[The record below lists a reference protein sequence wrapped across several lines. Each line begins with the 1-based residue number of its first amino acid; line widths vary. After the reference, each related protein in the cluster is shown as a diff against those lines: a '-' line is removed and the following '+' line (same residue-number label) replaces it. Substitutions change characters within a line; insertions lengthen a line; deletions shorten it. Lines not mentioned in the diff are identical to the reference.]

1 MMPVTVL
8 EAGPE
13 MAEQVSHLV
22 RQLLLELA
30 PDDADEINRME
41 LFEVAEQLLGAGDL
55 RALLAFQGM
64 TPVGVITLHQG
75 AALYTGG
82 RFGEISE
89 FYVEPELRAQGVG
102 KRLLDAAAELALRA
116 GWRRLEVGAPPQ
128 QEWPRTRAFY
138 ERNGFC
144 YIGERLRRLIITED

>member
-13 MAEQVSHLV
+13 MAEQVAGLV
-22 RQLLLELA
+22 RQLLLELS
-30 PDDADEINRME
+30 PGEIDEIQRME

-64 TPVGVITLHQG
+64 TPVGVVTLHQG
-75 AALYTGG
+75 ASLHAGG

-89 FYVEPELRAQGVG
+89 FYVTPSLRSQGVG
-102 KRLLDAAAELALRA
+102 KRLLKSAAELALRA
-116 GWRRLEVGAPPQ
+116 GWRRLEVGTPPAQ
-128 QEWPRTRAFY
+128 HWPLTQAFY
-138 ERNGFC
+138 CNNGFTL
-144 YIGERLRRLIITED
+144 IGERLRRVIVAD

>member
-1 MMPVTVL
+1 MMPVTIL

-13 MAEQVSHLV
+13 MAEQVAQLV
-22 RQLLLELA
+22 RALLLELA
-30 PDDADEINRME
+30 PEDAAEINRME

-64 TPVGVITLHQG
+64 TPVAVLTLHQG

-89 FYVEPELRAQGVG
+89 FYVAPSMRSQGVG
-102 KRLLDAAAELALRA
+102 KRLLDQAAELALRA
-116 GWRRLEVGAPPQ
+116 GWRRLEVGTPPGQ
-128 QEWPRTRAFY
+128 QWPCSQAFY
-138 ERNGFC
+138 QRHGFS
-144 YIGERLRRLIITED
+144 YIGERLRRQIITD

>member
-1 MMPVTVL
+1 MMPVTIL

-13 MAEQVSHLV
+13 MAEQVSTLV
-22 RQLLLELA
+22 RQLLLELSPEEA
-30 PDDADEINRME
+30 EEINRME

-64 TPVGVITLHQG
+64 TPVAVLTMHQG

-89 FYVEPELRAQGVG
+89 FYVVPELRSQGVG
-102 KRLLDAAAELALRA
+102 KRLLDSAAELALRA
-116 GWRRLEVGAPPQ
+116 GWRRLEVGTPPTD
-128 QEWPRTRAFY
+128 EWPKTLEFY
-138 ERNGFC
+138 QRNGFTS
-144 YIGERLRRLIITED
+144 IGARLRRLIIEN